1 MKLKR
6 IPSFSL
12 TKPQSGHLNNRKI
25 VKQQTDA
32 GINIVHAARVINE

>member
-12 TKPQSGHLNNRKI
+12 TKPESGHLNNRKI

-32 GINIVHAARVINE
+32 GISIEHAVRMINE

>member
-12 TKPQSGHLNNRKI
+12 TKLESGHLNNRK
-25 VKQQTDA
+25 VAKQQTDA
-32 GINIVHAARVINE
+32 GINTVHAARMSKE

>member
-1 MKLKR
+1 MKLKC

-12 TKPQSGHLNNRKI
+12 TKPESGHLKNRQI

-32 GINIVHAARVINE
+32 GINIVHAARMINE